1 MVPHNPYKVNQDQ
14 YLVTPKMLG
23 RKYLHLFGICDGH
36 GQLGREASYTAK
48 IRLITNMESEL
59 RVLGAGSSHS
69 HIPLSELK
77 RGIRKAYMQTNTDVI
92 KASFDTNFR

>member
-48 IRLITNMESEL
+48 IRLITNMESEKS
-59 RVLGAGSSHS
+59 VGSRKLSLSH
-69 HIPLSELK
+69 PAL
-77 RGIRKAYMQTNTDVI
+77 
-92 KASFDTNFR
+92 